1 MKIAVVNPS
10 FDEKTRAQ
18 IEAVAKEINYEI
30 NFYKNE
36 TEASGH
42 LSNVDIVFGYIPS
55 IVSECKQMSW
65 LALPFAGVEVFLK
78 PGVLRDDVILTNSSG
93 AYGLIISEHI
103 VMVLLML
110 LRKEAGFVKGQ
121 LEHVWEAPVWQRTIK
136 DSRIVILGTGD
147 IGGNT
152 AKRLKAFEPSK
163 IIGINRSGK
172 INTKFASYFDEIE
185 TIERLDSVLE
195 AGDIVIMCM
204 PATKETNNLVG
215 QKELE
220 KIGHDGIVINVGR
233 GQALDQEL
241 LVNKLN
247 KGELYGAA
255 LDVFLQEPINKDSK
269 LWDISNL
276 LITPHIAGKLT
287 NEYTIEV
294 CVNIFLDNLRRWS
307 RNEELTHVVDRTKE
321 Y

>member
-1 MKIAVVNPS
+1 MKIAVINPS

-42 LSNVDIVFGYIPS
+42 LSNEDIVFGYIPS

-65 LALPFAGVEVFLK
+65 LALPFAGVEAFLK

-93 AYGLIISEHI
+93 AYGLSISEHI

-172 INTKFASYFDEIE
+172 INTKFANYFDEIE

-195 AGDIVIMCM
+195 AGDIIIMCM

-233 GQALDQEL
+233 GQAVDQEL

-247 KGELYGAA
+247 RGELYGAA

-269 LWDISNL
+269 IWDTPNL

-287 NEYTIEV
+287 NDYTIKE
-294 CVNIFLDNLRRWS
+294 CVKIFLTNLKRFAKG
-307 RNEELTHVVDRTKE
+307 EELTHVVDRVKE